1 MAKDKPANLEPAA
14 VNGDPVAAAPLL
26 VINASPTATPDN
38 TPVPGGGRW
47 TWDYDLAA
55 WVDLD
60 STATPA
66 TPLV

>member
-1 MAKDKPANLEPAA
+1 MAKDKPANLEITT
-14 VNGDPVAAAPLL
+14 VNGDPAAAALL
-26 VINASPTATPDN
+26 PVINASPAATPDN

-47 TWDYDLAA
+47 TWDYVLAA

>member
-1 MAKDKPANLEPAA
+1 MAKEKPANLEPVT
-14 VNGDPVAAAPLL
+14 VNGDATAAAPLP
-26 VINASPTATPDN
+26 VINARPQATPDN

-47 TWDYDLAA
+47 TWDYVLAA